1 MELRQ
6 YLSIIRRRLTL
17 VVATTLVGVL
27 FGWLATPKVSSY
39 SAQSTI
45 YVGAR
50 QFGLNGVG
58 VPSQDILQGVERIG
72 QTYALM
78 IMSQPIAQA
87 ALDRTDLQLSASS
100 VADETTA
107 AIEPN
112 TQLLRVVVTDS
123 SPVVA
128 QKLAN
133 AVSDAFVERIQAFE
147 PTAPAQE
154 GSVPALPAYVFERA
168 RLPTAPHS
176 NGEARNLFLG
186 GFFGFL
192 VAAGLSFVLEYVDI
206 TIKSPADAERRLELP
221 VLGVIPYQHIEP
233 ALPSPARQPL
243 ERQSA

>member
-1 MELRQ
+1 VELRQ
-6 YLSIIRRRLTL
+6 YLSILRRRLAL
-17 VVATTLVGVL
+17 VVVTTLVGVL
-27 FGWLATPKVSSY
+27 FGWLATPRVSSY

-50 QFGLNGVG
+50 QFGLSGAG

-87 ALDRTDLQLSASS
+87 ALSRTGLQRSASS
-100 VADETTA
+100 VVSATSA
-107 AIEPN
+107 AILPN

-123 SPVVA
+123 DPVVA
-128 QKLAN
+128 QELGN
-133 AVSDAFVERIQAFE
+133 AVADAFVEKIQTFE

-154 GSVPALPAYVFERA
+154 GSVPSLPAYVFERA

-176 NGEARNLFLG
+176 NGVGRNLFLG

-192 VAAGLSFVLEYVDI
+192 VAVGLSFVLEYLDI

-221 VLGVIPYQHIEP
+221 VLAVIPYQYIEP
-233 ALPSPARQPL
+233 IRP
-243 ERQSA
+243 